1 MKKALLGIVVML
13 TAVIT
18 ISSGC
23 YEDRYYHEHH
33 RHTDGYYHRH
43 HEAPPAD
50 IRVDV
55 R

>member
-1 MKKALLGIVVML
+1 MKKTLLGIIVML
-13 TAVIT
+13 TAVVT

-43 HEAPPAD
+43 HQDPPAD
-50 IRVDV
+50 VRIDV

>member
-1 MKKALLGIVVML
+1 MKKTLLAMIVML
-13 TAVIT
+13 TAFAT

-33 RHTDGYYHRH
+33 RHTDEYYHRH
-43 HEAPPAD
+43 HQAPPAD
-50 IRVDV
+50 VQIDV